1 MPANP
6 PPASPRHAR
15 FAREDPFD
23 KRDPPGLTRILP
35 PQAGNSPS
43 TGSDASR
50 PHAGRG
56 APGRCA
62 AGVRMS
68 AIGTPRAPLVSGHC
82 PGFVNGEGLY
92 EHANRDCGVCGDWRL
107 SIGAQEPR
115 NVPVEHFSAGSPAM
129 TSAAR
134 LTLRPV
140 EIAITQW
147 STHTEHRALASALIE
162 QGPLAFA
169 RLLCNYGAAGSISVT
184 GAPDVVIRY
193 AWSIKEPDGNRRN
206 LPRNRQTR
214 AALEWVAATLPGR
227 GGAHLRQLR
236 VNPDGNGEGKL
247 SDAARLSVDG
257 IRQVI
262 ELTGYDGRPAHLLMV
277 HTCGPG

>member
-1 MPANP
+1 MNM
-6 PPASPRHAR
+6 
-15 FAREDPFD
+15 
-23 KRDPPGLTRILP
+23 RI
-35 PQAGNSPS
+35 A
-43 TGSDASR
+43 TA
-50 PHAGRG
+50 AFVVIG
-56 APGRCA
+56 A
-62 AGVRMS
+62 
-68 AIGTPRAPLVSGHC
+68 
-82 PGFVNGEGLY
+82 
-92 EHANRDCGVCGDWRL
+92 L

-169 RLLCNYGAAGSISVT
+169 RLLCNYGAAGFISVT

-193 AWSIKEPDGNRRN
+193 AWSIKEPDGNRRIY
-206 LPRNRQTR
+206 LATDRPVPLSSGWLRRFQDEE
-214 AALEWVAATLPGR
+214 ALTFVE
-227 GGAHLRQLR
+227 LR

-277 HTCGPG
+277 HTWGPVE

>member
-1 MPANP
+1 MNM
-6 PPASPRHAR
+6 
-15 FAREDPFD
+15 
-23 KRDPPGLTRILP
+23 RI
-35 PQAGNSPS
+35 A
-43 TGSDASR
+43 TA
-50 PHAGRG
+50 AFVVIG
-56 APGRCA
+56 A
-62 AGVRMS
+62 
-68 AIGTPRAPLVSGHC
+68 
-82 PGFVNGEGLY
+82 
-92 EHANRDCGVCGDWRL
+92 L

-115 NVPVEHFSAGSPAM
+115 NVPVEHFAAGSPAM

-169 RLLCNYGAAGSISVT
+169 RLLCNYGAAGFISVT

-193 AWSIKEPDGNRRN
+193 AWSIKEPDGNRRIY
-206 LPRNRQTR
+206 LATDRPVPLSSGWLRRFQDEE
-214 AALEWVAATLPGR
+214 ALTFVE
-227 GGAHLRQLR
+227 LR
-236 VNPDGNGEGKL
+236 VNPDGSGEGKL

-262 ELTGYDGRPAHLLMV
+262 ELTGYDGRPAHLFMV
-277 HTCGPG
+277 HTWGPVE